1 MHRRR
6 RQFVIRL
13 KAKRKKE
20 VRKLR
25 EAYKRAASEEEKKRI
40 LEKALKINPNLT
52 AKDFIKSL

>member
-1 MHRRR
+1 MHKKR

-13 KAKRKKE
+13 KAKRKEE

-25 EAYKRAASEEEKKRI
+25 EAYKRAAGEEEKKRI

-52 AKDFIKSL
+52 PKDFLKSL